1 MPMFR
6 VFRIHR
12 VVCVILTS
20 VGTVTG
26 CASVTAFSVDP
37 NTGQAKT
44 DAAEGIPYFLPAPYL
59 LVTEVPIDAAPES
72 NGKQGG
78 AAADKAAP
86 PAKPDPSKSDAPAPA
101 QGGSGGAPS
110 SASDTSFG
118 MFTKQYGVKLI
129 YLPDPSRPMVLR
141 QHAGLGSAQMN
152 VTLQDGWMLTS
163 LNSAADS
170 KTAET
175 LASIASVIGAV
186 YAGGSGAT
194 GTTKALKSGG
204 AGPGDNAA
212 SNPPV
217 LPPGLY
223 KIVFDKSGVLS
234 NVCQVVRFATTG
246 IESAAMA
253 QKCK

>member
-1 MPMFR
+1 MLR

-12 VVCVILTS
+12 VVYVVLTS
-20 VGTVTG
+20 VGALSG
-26 CASVTAFSVDP
+26 CASVTAISVDP
-37 NTGQAKT
+37 ATGRAKA

-59 LVTEVPIDAAPES
+59 LVTEVPIDASPES

-86 PAKPDPSKSDAPAPA
+86 AAKPDPSKSGAPAA
-101 QGGSGGAPS
+101 TQDGSGTAPS
-110 SASDTSFG
+110 SSSDTSFS

-141 QHAGLGSAQMN
+141 QHAGIGSSQMN
-152 VTLQDGWMLTS
+152 ATLQDGWMLTS
-163 LNSAADS
+163 LNSSADS

-175 LASIASVIGAV
+175 LASLASVIGAV
-186 YAGGSGAT
+186 YGGGSGAT
-194 GTTKALKSGG
+194 GTTKAVKSGG
-204 AGPGDNAA
+204 GAQDENAA
-212 SNPPV
+212 PNPPV

-223 KIVFDKSGVLS
+223 KIVFDKSGVLT

-246 IESAAMA
+246 IESAATA

>member
-1 MPMFR
+1 MFR
-6 VFRIHR
+6 VFRFHR
-12 VVCVILTS
+12 VVCIGLTVGVI
-20 VGTVTG
+20 TG

-37 NTGQAKT
+37 NTGQARL

-59 LVTEVPIDAAPES
+59 LVTEVPIDAPPDG

-86 PAKPDPSKSDAPAPA
+86 APKPDPAKSDTAAAP
-101 QGGSGGAPS
+101 GGSGGAPS
-110 SASDTSFG
+110 SASDTAFS

-141 QHAGLGSAQMN
+141 QHAGFGSSQMN

-163 LNSAADS
+163 LNSSADS

-204 AGPGDNAA
+204 GGPNDST

-223 KIVFDKSGVLS
+223 KIVFDKSGALT

-246 IESAAMA
+246 IESAAVA